1 MKFILTSTFICLV
14 LALHA
19 TSLPITA
26 SVPQMYLLEKRSLE
40 KANPGTGGST
50 GDDDDDDQADDPP
63 QKAGA
68 KGAKP
73 DPSPQKTED
82 DGTDDEPEEE
92 EPKKTT
98 PPKSKSPSSQKAG
111 DDDGDGEPE
120 EEEPK
125 KATPSKTTTASK
137 VPEETKEPSWRER
150 LKQNAIEAGQGI
162 KGGFKT
168 MFG

>member
-26 SVPQMYLLEKRSLE
+26 SVPQMYLMEKRSLD
-40 KANPGTGGST
+40 KANPGTDGSA
-50 GDDDDDDQADDPP
+50 GDDDEDDQADDPP

-68 KGAKP
+68 KGAKK
-73 DPSPQKTED
+73 DPSPQKAED

-92 EPKKTT
+92 EPKKAGA
-98 PPKSKSPSSQKAG
+98 KGAKKDPSSQKTEE
-111 DDDGDGEPE
+111 DDDEP

-125 KATPSKTTTASK
+125 KATPSQTTTSK
-137 VPEETKEPSWRER
+137 DPKETPEPSWRQR
-150 LKQNAIEAGQGI
+150 LKNNAIEAGQGI
-162 KGGFKT
+162 KGGFNKI
-168 MFG
+168 FG